1 MTNKSKPVEVEF
13 VKCEVCL
20 KEVPV
25 SAATVAEAT
34 DYFVNFCG
42 LECYEKW
49 KEQGKKPK
57 VEGKNPDS

>member
-1 MTNKSKPVEVEF
+1 MTTNNKPIEVET

-20 KEVPV
+20 KEVPL
-25 SAATVAEAT
+25 SEATVPEAT

-49 KEQGKKPK
+49 KEQGEMAKVDVKKP
-57 VEGKNPDS
+57 G